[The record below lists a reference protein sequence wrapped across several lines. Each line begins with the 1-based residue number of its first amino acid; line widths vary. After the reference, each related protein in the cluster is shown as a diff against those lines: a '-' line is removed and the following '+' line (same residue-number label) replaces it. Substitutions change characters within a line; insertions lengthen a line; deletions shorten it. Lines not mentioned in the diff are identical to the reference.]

1 MKANT
6 WAIILMLGVGISVGA
21 FSLYTA
27 SLSGVKAKMGL
38 LGGDIIQSLDQNQLS
53 RNILSIDREYDCRT
67 WHIAKDVPRYLVS
80 KGEERTLITHELGGD
95 RIICGVKHVKAG
107 NVERGAYTIV
117 KGLYYL
123 RSHYIVLRDQ
133 IQNRAGSCNEL
144 EEPIIE
150 RWVEAYLDATEGSL
164 HEAVYKV
171 YKEVESARSGVE
183 ELCVN

>member
-6 WAIILMLGVGISVGA
+6 WAIILMLAVGVGVGA

-38 LGGDIIQSLDQNQLS
+38 LGGDINQSLDQNQLS
-53 RNILSIDREYDCRT
+53 RNILSIDRDYDCST
-67 WHIAKDVPRYLVS
+67 WHIAKDVPRYLFS
-80 KGEERTLITHELGGD
+80 RGEERTMITLDLGGD
-95 RIICGVKHVKAG
+95 RIICGVKHVKSG

-123 RSHYIVLRDQ
+123 RSHYIALRDQ
-133 IQNRAGSCNEL
+133 IQNGSGRCSDL
-144 EEPIIE
+144 EEPLNE

-171 YKEVESARSGVE
+171 YKEVESARNGVE